1 MVQLRQCTIVLH
13 ERQCVPNAP
22 INGMPHLAYLGQILE
37 KGGKFAV
44 IIFPERSVL
53 SRDCP
58 NPLAATVCCSFS

>member
-37 KGGKFAV
+37 KGGCQNLPREV
-44 IIFPERSVL
+44 G
-53 SRDCP
+53 
-58 NPLAATVCCSFS
+58 T